1 MGDKYL
7 SDVIDLHR
15 DIMPY
20 QIVQIFSGVG
30 SGKNTWV
37 NRLAEMKTENGRPYN
52 ILLITSRKTTANAQ
66 AIKMNATR
74 WVDLDKF
81 VGEGIGNKRQI
92 KAVCTNSG
100 IDKFIKNQYKKTESK
115 SHIWNELDF
124 IILDEAHSLAADAT
138 FSNAPFYVEQFI
150 KWSAHENPNCHIIL
164 MSGTPE
170 PFDWMF
176 SEKTKADSRFHT
188 FDWRQECKSVE
199 PKEIFIETE
208 IGVQQDIFEKWKQ
221 GEKVIYF
228 VSSIEKIK
236 SILDWLTR
244 QEKSIINDIAIAYSS
259 DEKDK
264 LFQGKYDALIE
275 KKSVIQEALE
285 NKELLPDDVR
295 IFLTTSKNKEGVNIN
310 NSDIKVMYADS
321 TQRTELI
328 QMAGRV
334 RNGLDSLHIVYDAPW
349 YFRADS
355 KLDIMVDEY
364 CMEAVT
370 KAIEEYKG
378 FKHNVN
384 SIHAKKE
391 YASYKEPLLSDEKVI
406 AKIEATFSSIKYDC
420 FREKLLRY
428 EGRVRGFEQLRKDTL
443 FLHECVETWTEGMCR
458 NIGITD
464 GCTGEKR
471 FANWFPNAV
480 LHMPITPNRTYDC
493 KAYITFQF
501 GAWLIENDYLE
512 KEITSSQRDKA
523 IEKLNE
529 LLKPL
534 DAGELK
540 KCGISYPIKKLK
552 PALKKLGLT
561 IDDVGTHKTGKE
573 RHIISRLGEKK

>member
-1 MGDKYL
+1 MGDKFL
-7 SDVIDLHR
+7 SEVIDLHR

-20 QIVQIFSGVG
+20 QIIQIFSGVG

-37 NRLAEMKTENGRPYN
+37 NMLAEMKAENGRPYN

-66 AIKMNATR
+66 AIKMDATR

-81 VGEGIGNKRQI
+81 VGKGIGHKRQI

-100 IDKFIKNQYKKTESK
+100 IEKFIKNQYKKAEPKT
-115 SHIWNELDF
+115 HIWNELDF

-150 KWSAHENPNCHIIL
+150 KWSAHENPNCHVIL

-170 PFDWMF
+170 PFDWLF
-176 SEKTKADSRFHT
+176 SEKTKADRRFHT

-244 QEKSIINDIAIAYSS
+244 QEESIIDDIAIAYSS

-264 LFQGKYDALIE
+264 IFEGKYDALIE
-275 KKSVIQEALE
+275 KKCVIQKALE
-285 NKELLPDDVR
+285 TKELLPDDVR

-310 NSDIKVMYADS
+310 NEDIKVMYADS
-321 TQRTELI
+321 TQRAELI
-328 QMAGRV
+328 QMTGRV
-334 RNGLDSLHIVYDAPW
+334 RNGLDSLHVVYDAPW
-349 YFRADS
+349 YLRADS
-355 KLDIMVDEY
+355 KLKMMIDANCI
-364 CMEAVT
+364 EAIKSVV
-370 KAIEEYKG
+370 E
-378 FKHNVN
+378 
-384 SIHAKKE
+384 
-391 YASYKEPLLSDEKVI
+391 SYKDFRHKTNSYAAMTYAAYTEPLLSDAEI
-406 AKIEATFSSIKYDC
+406 ISQIESSFPSIRYDC

-428 EGRVRGFEQLRKDTL
+428 DGRVHGFEQLRMDTL
-443 FLHECVETWTEGMCR
+443 ILHECVETWTRADCINKGIPEG
-458 NIGITD
+458 N
-464 GCTGEKR
+464 TGEETFKE
-471 FANWFPNAV
+471 WFPNSV
-480 LHMPITPNRTYDC
+480 LHVPLTPNYSYDC
-493 KAYITFQF
+493 KTNLVIRLET
-501 GAWLIENDYLE
+501 WLKENNLLE
-512 KEITSSQRDKA
+512 TEISSSQRNSV
-523 IEKLNE
+523 IERLNE

-540 KCGISYPIKKLK
+540 TCGISYPIKKLK
-552 PALKKLGLT
+552 PVLEKLGFT
-561 IDDVGTHKTGKE
+561 IKNIGTHKTGKE
-573 RHIISRLGEKK
+573 RYIISCLGEKK